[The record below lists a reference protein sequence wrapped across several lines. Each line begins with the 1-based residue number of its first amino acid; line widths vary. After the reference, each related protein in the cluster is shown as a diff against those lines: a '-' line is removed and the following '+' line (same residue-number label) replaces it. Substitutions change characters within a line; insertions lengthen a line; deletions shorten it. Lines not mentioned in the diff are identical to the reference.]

1 MNTIKISRLTESTKI
16 GNMLVG
22 MLVIGSIWGLLDAIT
37 VIYISPLFHMR
48 KLCLCPLSVVV
59 YGFTLMS
66 IALVIYRKPLMLIGI
81 GIIAASFKLLDFIF
95 IPLPVINNHINYQP
109 VVNPALAAI
118 TVAIIYALF
127 SGILLNKLENNK
139 FMLIL
144 IGTVSGFIN
153 TIAFTYIA
161 FYVVQTP
168 PLIVESPL
176 QFIFPFHAP
185 MSALLGAFFLPFG
198 FWLESRLHNKISILQ
213 TKKVSLY
220 YIGSGAIVTFSLLA
234 CIIILITR

>member
-81 GIIAASFKLLDFIF
+81 GIIGFYIY
-95 IPLPVINNHINYQP
+95 P
-109 VVNPALAAI
+109 I
-118 TVAIIYALF
+118 TCH
-127 SGILLNKLENNK
+127 K
-139 FMLIL
+139 
-144 IGTVSGFIN
+144 
-153 TIAFTYIA
+153 
-161 FYVVQTP
+161 
-168 PLIVESPL
+168 
-176 QFIFPFHAP
+176 
-185 MSALLGAFFLPFG
+185 
-198 FWLESRLHNKISILQ
+198 
-213 TKKVSLY
+213 
-220 YIGSGAIVTFSLLA
+220 
-234 CIIILITR
+234 